1 MQVIRQVYND
11 LSIYLPNTKITKH
24 EDIFRNVL
32 KIKIEKY
39 EVIQFGGRLY
49 VNDGKIFVVKKY
61 LALEKYL
68 INCILKEKYVTRLSD
83 KY

>member
-1 MQVIRQVYND
+1 MQAIRQVYND
-11 LSIYLPNTKITKH
+11 LSRYFPNIKITKQ

-32 KIKIEKY
+32 KIKIGKY
-39 EVIQFGGRLY
+39 EVDQFRGRLY

-61 LALEKYL
+61 LVLEKYL
-68 INCILKEKYVTRLSD
+68 INCILEEKYK